1 VSIFVTLVR
10 NEQFRPHYILYIGNI
25 WVEVSV
31 SNIVEAVPNSSI
43 KKMFT
48 NLFKQFLQVISLE
61 FLIVLCGPCMIIDFI
76 HHSTTYLGGSKE
88 PDHDIVITHNVI
100 LCIIGVVFFKETARG
115 LMLKVVTP
123 RTVLVCYFTNKMGWN
138 ISVQTFTLS
147 DSWRNYSIS
156 LPHLLE
162 LLHLIHHW

>member
-1 VSIFVTLVR
+1 
-10 NEQFRPHYILYIGNI
+10 
-25 WVEVSV
+25 
-31 SNIVEAVPNSSI
+31 
-43 KKMFT
+43 
-48 NLFKQFLQVISLE
+48 
-61 FLIVLCGPCMIIDFI
+61 MIIDFI

-147 DSWRNYSIS
+147 NYSIS
-156 LPHLLE
+156 SPHLLE